1 MKADE
6 YAALLHVPPPY
17 KFGIIHGGV
26 VVHWLCAGYEPTN
39 SPKKVAE
46 I

>member
-1 MKADE
+1 MKADV
-6 YAALLHVPPPY
+6 YVALLHVPAAY